1 MRGSFFVLIL
11 LLVAALPVAAQF
23 SETQDVVVVEVPV
36 QVLRDGEPVRGLTA
50 ADFEVFEG
58 KRRLPVTGFE
68 VLDLAQTPV
77 DQPWKQPWA
86 IAARRHFLLLFDLA
100 FSSPAGLQRAQLAGR
115 DMLAELHPSDL
126 VAVAAYLPS
135 QGPQLLMGFTTD
147 RALAARAMDSLGKP
161 QMFERVPDPLRLVLG
176 GSSFSSASEGGS
188 SNDISGGLGSSGTG
202 GGERA
207 EDRKANIRGSMGGE
221 PPFLPGIG
229 VHIERAD
236 RAGHEQAVSAMARSF
251 EDLAKTMGSLYGRKY
266 VVLFSEGFDST
277 VLGGTADV
285 DDQLEMATMTSKGA
299 SAWAIDS
306 TQRFGNTKIAND
318 LETMLEE
325 LRRADCVV
333 QAVDVGGLREGAG
346 PAAQWAGGKDSLF
359 HLADST
365 GGEMFANYND
375 LSAAMEQM
383 LRRTSVTYVLA
394 FQPEGLKR
402 DGSYHDIKVSLKDAP
417 RGTRVVHR
425 PGYYAPRPYGEQ
437 SPTEKLLQ
445 TARSMVGEGEEAGTI
460 GLSVLAAPFNSYVPV
475 LVEVDGK
482 TLKAGTEGWS
492 VPVEIYAYAFDAQ
505 GQARDFFVQNVGLE
519 LLKVGAALDQSGLK
533 FFGHLDLPPGTWT
546 VRVLVRNAATGSSG
560 LKSVTVAVPEPGR
573 PALLPAFFPEP
584 SGKWLLV
591 RESRPSEGR
600 AYPFISGEQP
610 FIPASLPTVGPG
622 EEARVSLVGYH
633 LGEGDLRAEA
643 VVLTAQGREA
653 GAGEIRLLERHGR
666 GADGADRMTASFHAP
681 RLEPGEYLLR
691 VTLTDGQ
698 GGSESSITPFRV
710 RGL

>member
-1 MRGSFFVLIL
+1 MRGSLFVVLSL
-11 LLVAALPVAAQF
+11 LAAALPVAAQF

-50 ADFEVFEG
+50 ADFEVVEG

-68 VLDLAQTPV
+68 VLDLAQASV
-77 DQPWKQPWA
+77 EQPWKQPWA

-100 FSSPAGLQRAQLAGR
+100 FSSPAGLQRAQTAGR
-115 DMLAELHPSDL
+115 DMLADLHPSDL
-126 VAVAAYLPS
+126 VAVAVYLPS
-135 QGPQLLMGFTTD
+135 EGPQLLMGFSTD
-147 RALAARAMDSLGKP
+147 RAQVARALDALGKP
-161 QMFERVPDPLRLVLG
+161 QMFERVADPLRLVLG
-176 GSSFSSASEGGS
+176 GSSILSASEGGA
-188 SNDISGGLGSSGTG
+188 SNDISGGGGSSGG

-207 EDRKANIRGSMGGE
+207 EDRKAGIRGSMGGE

-236 RAGHEQAVSAMARSF
+236 RAAHEQAVTAMARSF

-266 VVLFSEGFDST
+266 VVLFSEGFDSSI
-277 VLGGTADV
+277 LGGTANV

-299 SAWAIDS
+299 SVWAIDS
-306 TQRFGNTKIAND
+306 SKRFGNTKTAND
-318 LETMLEE
+318 LEAMLEE

-333 QAVDVGGLREGAG
+333 QSVDVGGLREGAG

-359 HLADST
+359 HLAEST
-365 GGEMFANYND
+365 GGELFENYND

-402 DGSYHDIKVSLKDAP
+402 DGSYHDIKVSLKNAP

-437 SPTEKLLQ
+437 SRTEKLLQ
-445 TARSMVGEGEEAGTI
+445 TAQSMVGEGEEAGTI
-460 GLSVLAAPFNSYVPV
+460 GLSVLAAPFHSYVPV

-492 VPVEIYAYAFDAQ
+492 VPVEIYAYAFDDQ

-533 FFGHLDLPPGTWT
+533 FFGHLNLPPGTWA

-560 LKSVTVAVPEPGR
+560 LKSVSVTVPEPGR

-591 RESRPSEGR
+591 RESRPSEGQP
-600 AYPFISGEQP
+600 YPFVSGEQP
-610 FIPASLPTVGPG
+610 FIPASLPTVGSG

-643 VVLTAQGREA
+643 RVLTSEGREA

-666 GADGADRMTASFHAP
+666 SADGADRMTASFHAP